1 MTLYVAATPIGNLD
15 DVTRRL
21 RDTLEGVDLVYC
33 EDTRHSRKLL
43 AALDVHAELRAYHDH
58 SSDEARAAIVR
69 ELTAGRRLALISDA
83 GTPCI
88 SDPGYRLVRDARA
101 AGVTVVP
108 IPGPSALVTFLS
120 VSGLPTDRFQFVG
133 FAPRKANARRQAVSA
148 WLSWPGTTVAYESPH
163 RLVEL
168 LQDLAAAAPERE
180 LCVGRELT
188 KRYETL
194 VFGTAAEV
202 LAQMSSEP
210 VRGEVVVGVTGASA
224 EPASTDDREVDAWV
238 AALAP
243 TSIGTKDAARV
254 LADRLGIA
262 RDDAYQRILEAR
274 STS

>member
-21 RDTLEGVDLVYC
+21 RDTLEGVDVVYC

-69 ELTAGRRLALISDA
+69 ELVAGRRLALISDA

-108 IPGPSALVTFLS
+108 IPGPSALVAFLS

-133 FAPRKANARRQAVSA
+133 FAPRKSSARRDAVAA
-148 WLSWPGTTVAYESPH
+148 WLAWSGTTVAYESPH
-163 RLVEL
+163 RLIEL
-168 LQDLAAAAPERE
+168 LQDLAEASPERE
-180 LCVGRELT
+180 ICVGRELT

-194 VFGTAAEV
+194 VFGTTAGV
-202 LAQMSSEP
+202 LAQMSAES
-210 VRGEVVVGVTGASA
+210 VRGEVVIGITGAPTSVVSA
-224 EPASTDDREVDAWV
+224 ADPEIDAWV
-238 AALAP
+238 AALAS
-243 TSIGTKDAARV
+243 TGIGTRDAARV
-254 LADRLGIA
+254 LADRLGIP
-262 RDDAYQRILEAR
+262 RDDAYQRVLAAR
-274 STS
+274 SGA